1 MAYSDFYDMT
11 YKWNIKIGR
20 IYGTVFENGHII
32 VGLPKKVQQKFG
44 QPGNFDLSEL
54 KWVIFDECDQLKE
67 NSLHEFTDLLRD
79 PKIGSSGANV
89 LPYLCSLLSHQR
101 QETRRTSAGSS
112 KTTSPATTFYS
123 WTATRRTR
131 DC

>member
-1 MAYSDFYDMT
+1 MPTEALLAQVYDYLMAYSDFYDMT
-11 YKWNIKIGR
+11 YKWNVKIGR

-44 QPGNFDLSEL
+44 QPGNFDLSEM

-67 NSLHEFTDLLRD
+67 DSLLEFTDLLRD

-89 LPYLCSLLSHQR
+89 LI
-101 QETRRTSAGSS
+101 
-112 KTTSPATTFYS
+112 F
-123 WTATRRTR
+123 
-131 DC
+131 